1 MRTYVLGIYI
11 RVGHTRECRGV
22 MLRNV
27 VISVSVSWDC
37 SDSDYDVHVCTYEES
52 GTTSHVAL
60 SS

>member
-27 VISVSVSWDC
+27 VISVSVSWDH
-37 SDSDYDVHVCTYEES
+37 SDSVYDVRVCAHMRSLEQL
-52 GTTSHVAL
+52 AM
-60 SS
+60 